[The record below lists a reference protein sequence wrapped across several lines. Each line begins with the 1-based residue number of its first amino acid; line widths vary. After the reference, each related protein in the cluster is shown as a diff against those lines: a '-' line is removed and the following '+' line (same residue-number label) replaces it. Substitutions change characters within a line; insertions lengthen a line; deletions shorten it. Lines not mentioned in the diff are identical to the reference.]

1 MGDFAN
7 CCYHNIFI
15 FTARQKQCLPNK
27 ILDIQY
33 NTVIIFLFMLLKIPS
48 SVPGSINVYF
58 PCLPFLY
65 FFFYYLTWKW
75 AEYHV
80 CGWNNFPEEFL
91 LQKDLW
97 SRNCWYKLN
106 QNNFSITH
114 SYDCKRIA
122 PLPVPLA
129 WKAAKTEVRWTHEHE
144 HQVWEAHLNIVKP
157 TKDQTMKKL
166 Q

>member
-65 FFFYYLTWKW
+65 FFFIIWLGNEQNIMCVGETIFLK
-75 AEYHV
+75 
-80 CGWNNFPEEFL
+80 NF
-91 LQKDLW
+91 
-97 SRNCWYKLN
+97 C
-106 QNNFSITH
+106 
-114 SYDCKRIA
+114 CKRICDPEIVGISWTKTTSA
-122 PLPVPLA
+122 SRFHMIANELPLYLSHSHE
-129 WKAAKTEVRWTHEHE
+129 KLLKLRWDGPMNMSIKSE
-144 HQVWEAHLNIVKP
+144 
-157 TKDQTMKKL
+157 KL
-166 Q
+166 I

>member
-65 FFFYYLTWKW
+65 FFFIIWLGNEQNIMCVGETIFLK
-75 AEYHV
+75 
-80 CGWNNFPEEFL
+80 NF
-91 LQKDLW
+91 
-97 SRNCWYKLN
+97 C
-106 QNNFSITH
+106 
-114 SYDCKRIA
+114 CKRICDPEIVGISWTKTTSASRFHMIANVIA

-157 TKDQTMKKL
+157 TKDQTVKNL